1 MNQNKIIDLQNQYQN
16 LIIKSLNF
24 WCTKKKKNPRESE
37 WEYKKTKMTDPNDA
51 YPVIKKK
58 CLVGDKKG
66 RDANKK
72 GQTP

>member
-1 MNQNKIIDLQNQYQN
+1 
-16 LIIKSLNF
+16 
-24 WCTKKKKNPRESE
+24 
-37 WEYKKTKMTDPNDA
+37 MTDPNDA

-58 CLVGDKKG
+58 YLVGDKKG